1 MAWEGVRLFV
11 GGDAQNVQGRRFN
24 QTGDRCFS
32 AAYGPGSR
40 FTPLEAEQVCGLL
53 DSGAFSDPPGR
64 RLDPEGALARQLAWE
79 QRAARF
85 WGRDW
90 QAWGLVSY
98 DLLIDEKW
106 TGLQRRK
113 QRWSVPEA
121 DHAVRVT
128 VEAARFLAGQRPALS
143 PRRLVLAV
151 QGVDAAQYLECCQGV
166 LDHAAPGDCVGL
178 GGWCILGQHRSWI
191 PTFWTAMRKVLP
203 EIARKG
209 ISHVHIFGVLYE
221 PCLAGLLWL
230 CDQHGLRLSTD
241 SSGPVLNVVWKD
253 QRRAGAVCDTWE
265 ANVAW
270 WLDRCRNLRGSP
282 HYREPPN
289 CDVRRQA
296 TLF

>member
-1 MAWEGVRLFV
+1 MLWDGVRLFV
-11 GGDAQNVQGRRFN
+11 GADAQNVQGRRFN

-40 FTPLEAEQVCGLL
+40 FTPEEVAQVCGLL
-53 DSGAFSDPPGR
+53 DSGAFSDPPEK
-64 RLDPEGALARQLAWE
+64 RLVPEAALARQLAWE
-79 QRAARF
+79 QRAERF
-85 WGRDW
+85 WGRPW
-90 QAWGLVSY
+90 QCWALVGY

-106 TGLQRRK
+106 TGGQRRK
-113 QRWSVPEA
+113 QRWSVQEA
-121 DHAVRVT
+121 DQAVRIT
-128 VEAARFLAGQRPALS
+128 VDAARFLASRRDALA
-143 PRRLVLAV
+143 PRRLVLAC

-166 LDHAAPGDCVGL
+166 LEHATPVDCIGL

-203 EIARKG
+203 QIASKG
-209 ISHVHIFGVLYE
+209 IAHVHIFGVLYP

-230 CDQHGLRLSTD
+230 CDQHGLSLSTD

-253 QRRAGAVCDTWE
+253 QRRAGSVCDTWE

-270 WLDRCRNLRGSP
+270 WLDACREMRSNP
-282 HYREPPN
+282 HYREPPR